1 MNLGAFV
8 RKVKQDF
15 IPWSAIKGAT
25 NRLPSGSLHLFIL
38 FNLAIAQPLFELL
51 ARSAPF
57 FVAERSEPMD
67 ILLLVLLICVF
78 IPLFFVVVEVVAG
91 LVSQRLRLG
100 IHTVLVAFLLAI
112 IAQTILKP
120 VVGAAS
126 MALAI
131 GAGVIGIAGALAYLR
146 FNPVRQFFT
155 FASIGVLVI
164 PVAFLLDSDISKIVS
179 PDVSARSIE
188 VEVTSTTPVVM
199 VIFDELPVTS
209 LMDEKRQIDSIRY
222 PNFARLAKDAHWFR
236 KATTVADMTH
246 LAVPAILTGRVPR
259 ELLLPTF
266 QEYPNNLF
274 TLLGNSYELS
284 VFEGSTRL
292 CPPELCSESAQT
304 PALADRMLSML
315 VDVVLMYL
323 HIVLPDEM
331 TNRLPPIDSAWH
343 DFIEPT
349 GKEDQQTSVGAQGQP
364 YYKNF
369 SNFVARFVDS
379 IENSDDP
386 QLYFIHLKLPH
397 VPWQYLPNGRKYL
410 LNGKS
415 IIRGD
420 GPINGLTVAEGMTGK
435 WYRDDWLIAQGLQRH
450 LLQLGFADKLLGD
463 VIGGLQTAGLYERSL
478 VIVVADHG
486 ASFRAGEYRRQ
497 LSNANLPDI
506 LPVPVIVKVPYQD
519 RGVISD
525 RNVQV
530 VDIMPTIAE
539 VLEVTIPW
547 SVDGRSLFD
556 TSVPDRTKLTIFDR
570 VDVTRLI
577 VPSVGE
583 EMYQMLDLKIRTFES
598 GEKVGGLYRIGRY
611 SQMIGQDLGAH
622 VVGRAPDVR
631 IWIDDGH
638 LWEDIDPGS
647 GAVPARITGQ
657 VDIISGER
665 ENLDLAVAVNGTI
678 QAVTRSFLKSDDIS
692 FSAIVPET
700 SFRKGHNRVELYV
713 VSGPAD
719 GPSVRAPANARAAT
733 SNYSLS
739 KLDGRETIETPEGQ
753 LILIVPGAVGG
764 TVDRGIQEADAAI
777 IVGWAA
783 DLRGWQPAESILV
796 LLNGEVVHLVQ
807 PNRTRPD
814 VAAHYGKPDLA
825 RSGFVLMFVSEALG
839 DSANAEVRVIAL
851 SSHGVA
857 SELTYGDEYAW
868 GNRPKKTQPAPVQLS
883 DFESSPEYALS
894 MDGGSINI
902 VSSSGQI
909 IPIVSDTV
917 AGYVDLWS
925 TDGQFVFISGWAAD
939 VRRSQ
944 QVKLVLLFVNGQSV
958 SARETNF
965 ARPDVVR
972 ESGIES
978 LLTSGF
984 DFAVPSELLGALDNT
999 EVRLFAITKDEEAQE
1014 LAYSPGY
1021 PWARI
1026 SGDSTE

>member
-1 MNLGAFV
+1 MFLGGRA
-8 RKVKQDF
+8 RKMKCNNP
-15 IPWSAIKGAT
+15 PWSVIKNVAH
-25 NRLPSGSLHLFIL
+25 RFPDGSLHLFIL
-38 FNLAIAQPLFELL
+38 FNLAIAQPLFDLL

-57 FVAERSEPMD
+57 FVAERSQPAD
-67 ILLLVLLICVF
+67 IFLLVLLLSILIPAVF
-78 IPLFFVVVEVVAG
+78 LSLEIVAS
-91 LVSQRLRLG
+91 LISQKLRAG
-100 IHTVLVAFLLAI
+100 IHTLLVALLLAV
-112 IAQTILKP
+112 IALTILKP
-120 VVGAAS
+120 VADAPGIALALGAGLIGIVGAT
-126 MALAI
+126 
-131 GAGVIGIAGALAYLR
+131 AYFR

-164 PVAFLLDSDISKIVS
+164 PAAFLLDSDISKIVF
-179 PDVSARSIE
+179 PDVKPVGIG
-188 VEVTSTTPVVM
+188 VEVASTTPVVM

-209 LMDEKRQIDSIRY
+209 LMDEKRQIDPVRY
-222 PNFARLAKDAHWFR
+222 PNFARLAEDAYWFR
-236 KATTVADMTH
+236 NATTVADSTV
-246 LAVPAILTGRVPR
+246 LAVPAILTGRTTS
-259 ELLLPTF
+259 EILLPTL
-266 QEYPNNLF
+266 EDHPDNLF
-274 TLLGNSYELS
+274 TLLGNSYEMR
-284 VFEGSTRL
+284 VFESLTSL
-292 CPPELCSESAQT
+292 CPPRLCGITA
-304 PALADRMLSML
+304 PKPGLADRMLSML
-315 VDVVLMYL
+315 VDVGVIYL
-323 HIVLPDEM
+323 HIILPDEM
-331 TNRLPPIDSAWH
+331 TSRLPPINQNWH
-343 DFIEPT
+343 DFVEISGGTDRQSSDPAHD
-349 GKEDQQTSVGAQGQP
+349 KPDWLDFPNYFAW
-364 YYKNF
+364 
-369 SNFVARFVDS
+369 FVNS
-379 IENSDDP
+379 IENSDAP
-386 QLYFIHLKLPH
+386 GLYFIHIEIPH
-397 VPWQYLPNGRKYL
+397 PPWKYLPNG
-410 LNGKS
+410 KS
-415 IIRGD
+415 IESVVPAYLID
-420 GPINGLTVAEGMTGK
+420 GLDQKMRNEK
-435 WYRDDWLIAQGLQRH
+435 WTNDDWLTTQGFQRH
-450 LLQLGFADKLLGD
+450 LLQVGFADKLLGD
-463 VIGGLQTAGLYERSL
+463 LTDRLKTVGLYDRSL

-486 ASFRAGEYRRQ
+486 TSFRAGESRRL
-497 LSNANLPDI
+497 LSNNNLPDI
-506 LPVPVIVKVPYQD
+506 LPVPLIVKLPHQD
-519 RGVISD
+519 RGVVSD
-525 RNVQV
+525 RNVQN
-530 VDIMPTIAE
+530 VDIVPTIAE
-539 VLEVTIPW
+539 VLDVELPW

-556 TSVPDRTKLTIFDR
+556 TSKPDRTELTIFGYESQ
-570 VDVTRLI
+570 RLI
-577 VPSVGE
+577 VAPVDA
-583 EMYQMLDLKIRTFES
+583 EMYQTLDRKLSIFGSVETA
-598 GEKVGGLYRIGRY
+598 GGLYRIGEY
-611 SQMIGQDLGAH
+611 SQLVGQESGNYPIDY
-622 VVGRAPDVR
+622 APDVR
-631 IWIDDGH
+631 IWLDGGY
-638 LWEDIDPGS
+638 LWQDIDPES
-647 GAVPARITGQ
+647 EFVPARITGQ
-657 VDIISGER
+657 VDTITDAR
-665 ENLDLAVAVNGTI
+665 EHLDFAVAINGTI
-678 QAVTRSFLKSDDIS
+678 QAVTRTFVRGQDLL

-700 SFRKGHNRVELYV
+700 SFRKGYNHVELLV
-713 VSGPAD
+713 VSGPTD
-719 GPSVRAPANARAAT
+719 RPRLQAPANVRKAM

-739 KLDGRETIETPEGQ
+739 KLNGRETIETPEGR
-753 LILIVPGAVGG
+753 IVPIVPGAMGG
-764 TVDRGIQEADAAI
+764 NVDRGIQEADAAI

-807 PNRTRPD
+807 PSRTRPD

-857 SELTYGDEYAW
+857 SELTYGEEYAW